1 MNQRPVPSKPPDTPP
16 PRAGCGFDRRA
27 NRGLLRELLGF
38 VWQNRLW
45 WLVPV
50 VVVLAL
56 LALLMAAA
64 AVSGGAAPFI
74 YTLF

>member
-1 MNQRPVPSKPPDTPP
+1 MKQTPSTTPP
-16 PRAGCGFDRRA
+16 GQPAGSGFDRRG

-50 VVVLAL
+50 LVILGL
-56 LALLMAAA
+56 LALLMGLA